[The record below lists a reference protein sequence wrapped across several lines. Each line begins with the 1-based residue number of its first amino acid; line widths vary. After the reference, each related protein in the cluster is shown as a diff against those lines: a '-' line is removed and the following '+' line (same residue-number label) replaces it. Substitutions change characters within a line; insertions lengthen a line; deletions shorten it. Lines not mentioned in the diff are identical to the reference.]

1 MLPIVLVLLV
11 ATSALAA
18 PGVNLSIR
26 NVNEVV
32 PPKHNGGIVSAFLT
46 NQAFEIVD
54 GGDTATYVLN
64 LQQVIDDLANQ
75 GDKSS
80 QALAAGQAIAI
91 LGALSTGIPGDA
103 CAPANFIN
111 AYVSSLRSGNSVG
124 PALAKFVNV
133 LKQNIDQIVQYANNP
148 NQLKNAVGP
157 RGNCNGGGRNYQ
169 FEAAW
174 DAILSNASGASAGL
188 VNEQYCAAKRLFT
201 AFNAQN
207 SNVGAYVTA
216 VSLPPVNRV
225 LQEAL
230 GPVAKFVASLSS
242 GNPAAAAAGAK
253 NALDNALRY

>member
-32 PPKHNGGIVSAFLT
+32 PPRHNGRAVSAFLT
-46 NQAFEIVD
+46 NQAFENID
-54 GGDTATYVLN
+54 GGDTVPYVLN
-64 LQQVIDDLANQ
+64 FQQVVDDLANQ

-80 QALAAGQAIAI
+80 QALAAGQVIAI
-91 LGALSTGIPGDA
+91 LGSLSTGIPGDA
-103 CAPANFIN
+103 CAPANFIDS
-111 AYVSSLRSGNSVG
+111 YVASLRNGNSVA
-124 PALAKFVNV
+124 PALGKFVGAI
-133 LKQNIDQIVQYANNP
+133 KQHIDQIVQYLNNP

-188 VNEQYCAAKRLFT
+188 VNEQYCAAKRLYS
-201 AFNAQN
+201 AFGLQ
-207 SNVGAYVTA
+207 SSSLGAYVTA

-225 LQEAL
+225 LQDAL
-230 GPVAKFVASLSS
+230 EPVAKFVASLSS
-242 GNPAAAAAGAK
+242 GNYAAAAAGAK